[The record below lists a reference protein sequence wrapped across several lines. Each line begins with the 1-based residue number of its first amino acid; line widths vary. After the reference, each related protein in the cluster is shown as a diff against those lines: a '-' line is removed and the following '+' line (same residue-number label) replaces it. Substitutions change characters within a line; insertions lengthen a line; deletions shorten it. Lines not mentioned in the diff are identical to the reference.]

1 MFLFF
6 FLFCVQS
13 INSGENL
20 SVPFS
25 GQKEITLYSA
35 SVLFGGLVKYLLKI
49 LDMFHLDILINLI
62 SNWPIINS
70 QLMWLF
76 VLLRKGW
83 LLSPTATCQH
93 INTSFCF
100 SSACREAVI
109 EGNPENFTEQLVSLP
124 EKHIFTFFGKHSWV
138 NIALY
143 SRGRISVVAGHCSSS
158 VCQGK
163 R

>member
-20 SVPFS
+20 SIPFS
-25 GQKEITLYSA
+25 RQKEITLYSA
-35 SVLFGGLVKYLLKI
+35 CVLFGGLVKYLLKI

-76 VLLRKGW
+76 ILVEERVTSFTNCNMSAHKHILLFFLSLQRSCYQRKSW
-83 LLSPTATCQH
+83 KFYWATCL
-93 INTSFCF
+93 ITWKTYFYF
-100 SSACREAVI
+100 IWEA
-109 EGNPENFTEQLVSLP
+109 FLS
-124 EKHIFTFFGKHSWV
+124 
-138 NIALY
+138 
-143 SRGRISVVAGHCSSS
+143 
-158 VCQGK
+158 
-163 R
+163 